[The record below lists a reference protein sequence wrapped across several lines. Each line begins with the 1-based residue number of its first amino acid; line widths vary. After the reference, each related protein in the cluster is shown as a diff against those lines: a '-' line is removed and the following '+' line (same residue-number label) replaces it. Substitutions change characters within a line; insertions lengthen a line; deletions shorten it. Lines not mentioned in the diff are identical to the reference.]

1 LPLGSA
7 PCKLRELL
15 DGLAELKDA
24 WAVFADA
31 AAVANPEEEVGLG
44 GGSNNV
50 GNGHSLVLSS
60 LDVTRSGK

>member
-1 LPLGSA
+1 MGSA

-15 DGLAELKDA
+15 DGLAELKGA

-31 AAVANPEEEVGLG
+31 AAVANPEEKVGLG

-50 GNGHSLVLSS
+50 RNEQSLVLSS
-60 LDVTRSGK
+60 LDVTRRGK